1 MAHIPSTH
9 ATGLRRSQIKKL
21 VAKLDRRHVHQRQI
35 EDRTIAYIEGWF
47 AISEA
52 NAIFGFDGWDRQT
65 LQLERIY
72 EQNRN
77 QETQCA
83 YSARVRVQVK
93 AGSQI
98 IIREGSGFGQAT
110 ARLRADAHD
119 RALKTAETDATKRA
133 LATFGNRF
141 GLCLYDKDQAGVT
154 AGCTEAVI
162 SQRGLKRFCL
172 QGPGGDILDD
182 DLSAEAFC
190 TGFRQMIKKVETA
203 EDLDRLANVNA
214 QTLQQL
220 RQTRADL
227 VSAKK
232 VHFADILE
240 RLLIQRK
247 ETLVQATAD
256 PLPKEITAEKS
267 PTEEDIPAETS
278 AAGND
283 LEHTSRGAADEYG
296 SSTQLVVPN
305 KIDKSSLQIGTE
317 RRVRSK
323 AHLAFVGSQ
332 PCLICSDLPSHA
344 HHLTFAQPRGLSIKA
359 SDEFTVP
366 LCPMHHNLLHQSA
379 NERAFWH
386 QHGIDALQYAARLW
400 ALTAHGTVQT

>member
-35 EDRTIAYIEGWF
+35 EDRAIAYIEGWF

-65 LQLERIY
+65 LHLERIY

-77 QETQCA
+77 KETQCA

-93 AGSQI
+93 AGNQI

-110 ARLRADAHD
+110 ARSRADAHD

-154 AGCTEAVI
+154 AVCAEAGK
-162 SQRGLKRFCL
+162 SQRALKRFCL
-172 QGPGGDILDD
+172 KGPGGDILDD

-190 TGFRQMIKKVETA
+190 TGLRQMINKVESA
-203 EDLDRLANVNA
+203 EELDRLASINA
-214 QTLQQL
+214 QSLQQL

-232 VHFADILE
+232 VHFADILG
-240 RLLIQRK
+240 RLLVQRK
-247 ETLVQATAD
+247 ERLVQATAD
-256 PLPKEITAEKS
+256 AIANNITPERS
-267 PTEEDIPAETS
+267 PAEEDIRLEEC
-278 AAGND
+278 AAGDD
-283 LEHTSRGAADEYG
+283 LEHRFREAANGHD
-296 SSTQLVVPN
+296 SLAQQVVPN

-323 AHLAFVGSQ
+323 LHLAFVGSQ
-332 PCLICSDLPSHA
+332 PCLICSDLPCHA
-344 HHLTFAQPRGLSIKA
+344 HHLTFAQPRGLSIKT

-366 LCPMHHNLLHQSA
+366 LCPMHHNLLHQSP
-379 NERAFWH
+379 NERAFWR
-386 QHGIDALQYAARLW
+386 QHGIDALQFAARLW
-400 ALTAHGTVQT
+400 VQTTHGTV

>member
-1 MAHIPSTH
+1 MAHIPSNH
-9 ATGLRRSQIKKL
+9 ATGLRRGQIKKL

-35 EDRTIAYIEGWF
+35 EDRTFAYIEGWF

-65 LQLERIY
+65 LHLERIY

-110 ARLRADAHD
+110 ARSRADAHD

-154 AGCTEAVI
+154 AGCAETVV
-162 SQRGLKRFCL
+162 SQPGMKRFCL
-172 QGPGGDILDD
+172 KGPGREILDD

-190 TGFRQMIKKVETA
+190 TGFRQMINKVKTA
-203 EDLDRLANVNA
+203 EELDRFATVNA

-220 RQTRADL
+220 RQARADL

-232 VHFADILE
+232 VHFAVILE

-247 ETLVQATAD
+247 DRLVQATAD
-256 PLPKEITAEKS
+256 PLPKEITAERS
-267 PTEEDIPAETS
+267 PAMEDIPAEGS
-278 AAGND
+278 PVGND
-283 LEHTSRGAADEYG
+283 LAHRSREGADANA
-296 SSTQLVVPN
+296 SPTQQAVPN
-305 KIDKSSLQIGTE
+305 KIDKSSLQIGTV

-332 PCLICSDLPSHA
+332 PCLICSELPCHA
-344 HHLTFAQPRGLSIKA
+344 HHLTFAQLRGLSIKA

-400 ALTAHGTVQT
+400 AQTAHGTM